1 VIGGFAG
8 GPVIDRFGRRL
19 PLYLFLVGNIAFVF
33 LEMFATSLGMLVSG
47 ALLNGVC
54 YGFYF
59 VIVPTYSAEVV
70 PHHLR
75 NITVAFTNMCLIAGQ
90 LLGQGVTSATQGM
103 TSDYAFRIPFALQW
117 IWAVVILAGL
127 WKCPESPWY
136 LVHKGRLDL
145 AETSLRRLA
154 ISKDPVE
161 LSNVIAMM
169 EKTNRLEREYCET
182 TSYLDCFKGTNLRRT
197 EIATVPFTIQ
207 IISCNIYLAS
217 STYFL
222 SLAGL
227 ASSEAF
233 YMGLG
238 SYALAFCGNL
248 ACYPLMNF
256 VGRRKVFLL
265 GSLTVCTMLFIV
277 GFIDLPSDY
286 NERPALPWAEA
297 ILLIVGNGIYS
308 MTMAPVSWIILS
320 ETGTTRLRSKTVSI
334 SVGVQ
339 VIASVPIIVGIPYQL
354 NPTEAFWR
362 GKNGFLYG
370 GFALIGAI
378 WAYFRLPELKG
389 RTYEEMDIL
398 FEQRIPARDFAK
410 TVVHIGTLE
419 EKHQVRH

>member
-1 VIGGFAG
+1 MGIAQAARKVI
-8 GPVIDRFGRRL
+8 
-19 PLYLFLVGNIAFVF
+19 F
-33 LEMFATSLGMLVSG
+33 LEMFATSLGMPVSG

-59 VIVPTYSAEVV
+59 VIVPTYSTEVV

-90 LLGQGVTSATQGM
+90 LLGQGVTSATQG
-103 TSDYAFRIPFALQW
+103 
-117 IWAVVILAGL
+117 
-127 WKCPESPWY
+127 
-136 LVHKGRLDL
+136 RLEL

-154 ISKDPVE
+154 ISKDPEE

-169 EKTNRLEREYCET
+169 EKTNRLWREYCET

-207 IISCNIYLAS
+207 IISCNIFLAS
-217 STYFL
+217 STFFL

-256 VGRRKVFLL
+256 VGRRKVFLF
-265 GSLTVCTMLFIV
+265 GSLT
-277 GFIDLPSDY
+277 
-286 NERPALPWAEA
+286 
-297 ILLIVGNGIYS
+297 
-308 MTMAPVSWIILS
+308 
-320 ETGTTRLRSKTVSI
+320 
-334 SVGVQ
+334 
-339 VIASVPIIVGIPYQL
+339 
-354 NPTEAFWR
+354 
-362 GKNGFLYG
+362 NGFLYG

-398 FEQRIPARDFAK
+398 FEQRIPAKDFAK

-419 EKHQVRH
+419 EEKHQAGH